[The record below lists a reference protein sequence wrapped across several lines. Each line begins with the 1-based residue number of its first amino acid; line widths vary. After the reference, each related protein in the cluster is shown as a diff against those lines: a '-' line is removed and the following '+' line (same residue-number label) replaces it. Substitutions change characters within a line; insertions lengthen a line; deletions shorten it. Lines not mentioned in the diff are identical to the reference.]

1 MVKDKLRQ
9 IANVVFAVAQV
20 VLSGLAGAGLLGG
33 RTTGEIADDYPT
45 LVGPAGYAFAIW
57 GLIFLSCL
65 AYAAYQASPDRRED
79 PLLRKIGWWTVS
91 AFAGNSLW
99 LLAFHAERFLLA
111 GALILSILLSLTG
124 AFVGIVRFG
133 RRRSISGEERWLVE
147 APIGVFFGWITAASA
162 VNAAQVLVAYGF
174 DGWGFLAEAQWSVAL
189 LLLGGLFAS
198 LVTAASGS
206 AAYALAVVWALAA
219 IAAEQLGD
227 SAAVASA
234 AGALVVLTM
243 ALLAAARTVRRRKE
257 RRPEKRPQPEPMS
270 P

>member
-9 IANVVFAVAQV
+9 GANVVFAVAQV

-45 LVGPAGYAFAIW
+45 YVGPAGYAFAIW

-65 AYAAYQASPDRRED
+65 AYAAYQASPDRREN
-79 PLLRKIGWWTVS
+79 PMLRKIGWWTAS

-111 GALILSILLSLTG
+111 GALIFWILLSLTR

-133 RRRSISGEERWLVE
+133 RRSISGEERWLVE
-147 APIGVFFGWITAASA
+147 APIGVFFGWIAAASV

-174 DGWGFLAEAQWSVAL
+174 DGWGFLTETQWSVAL
-189 LLLGGLFAS
+189 LLVGALFACAT
-198 LVTAASGS
+198 TAASGS
-206 AAYALAVVWALAA
+206 VAYASAVVWALAA
-219 IAAEQLGD
+219 IAAEQLKD
-227 SAAVASA
+227 SAAVAST
-234 AGALVVLTM
+234 AGALAVLIVV
-243 ALLAAARTVRRRKE
+243 LLAATRTVRGRKE
-257 RRPEKRPQPEPMS
+257 RRAAKRPQAEPMS